1 MIQQYVP
8 YWEWEDWLNG
18 MWRKLPKDQEGDW
31 LAKAIDFT
39 GDHIRYGNAMK
50 RVVNEWPRT
59 MLNGLTNISIN
70 RRAFLGHC
78 ACTLEINCPEYITR
92 KAWKQLTNMQ
102 RYLADKVAQ
111 ETINEY
117 ERNYRELR
125 ENVGEP
131 MLF

>member
-1 MIQQYVP
+1 MIQEYVP

-18 MWRKLPKDQEGDW
+18 MWRKLPKDHEGEW
-31 LAKAIDFT
+31 INKAVEFT
-39 GDHIRYGNAMK
+39 GDHIRYGSAMK
-50 RVVNEWPRT
+50 EVVNEWPRT
-59 MLNGLTNISIN
+59 MLNSLTNVSIN

-78 ACTLEINCPEYITR
+78 ACSYKFDCPEYITR
-92 KAWKQLTNMQ
+92 MAWKLLNDKQ

-117 ERNYRELR
+117 ERVYRGLHK
-125 ENVGEP
+125 NVGEP